1 MHAPHRTEQ
10 PGSVGSANVPT
21 RGDGAGEPPWRQFRE
36 SKGERRGGRESP
48 RPAPQPPQGAEGGGV
63 GDRRRHR
70 SAPGSP
76 HSSLR
81 PRGAEGEVPSPG
93 PRGVRGGQRDSLER
107 REPGDEDIVVAHQ
120 RHERGGRGQVTK
132 EQTISQEGVASHA
145 TMNGETVLITNK
157 RELRKRQHRK
167 TRREERQRSRLP
179 TSSIVH
185 IKP

>member
-1 MHAPHRTEQ
+1 
-10 PGSVGSANVPT
+10 V
-21 RGDGAGEPPWRQFRE
+21 
-36 SKGERRGGRESP
+36 
-48 RPAPQPPQGAEGGGV
+48 
-63 GDRRRHR
+63 
-70 SAPGSP
+70 
-76 HSSLR
+76 
-81 PRGAEGEVPSPG
+81 EGEVPSPG

-107 REPGDEDIVVAHQ
+107 REPGGEDIVVAHQ